1 VSPDP
6 SRFIQEIPEDLL
18 ETIKIKVNSRAFEN
32 YSKESTY
39 SKSFNDNVYSQDNF
53 NDDFSQEQNYP
64 FVKPGQKVNHMKFGH
79 GVILSYTGEKE
90 DLKLH
95 INFERYGKKWLV
107 LSYAQLE
114 FIN

>member
-1 VSPDP
+1 
-6 SRFIQEIPEDLL
+6 
-18 ETIKIKVNSRAFEN
+18 
-32 YSKESTY
+32 
-39 SKSFNDNVYSQDNF
+39 
-53 NDDFSQEQNYP
+53 
-64 FVKPGQKVNHMKFGH
+64 MKFGH